1 MQNWLK
7 IMQNLTKFSPPYQ
20 VGVLL
25 FDEFSNLCLA
35 NTIEPLRAVNRL
47 MGQEIYQW
55 QFLSINGAPLRSSS
69 GLPVQP
75 DAALSDHA
83 GGDMLVL
90 MPSYGYKALTTPAL
104 CRALRQRST
113 QYDHIFALD
122 MGAWLVAAAKLPA
135 QRLTVH
141 WDAFEELAET
151 FPDIDVLPNRYVID
165 GKWISSGGAMTTLEL
180 MLEFITRRHGAK
192 IAIEVAA
199 LFMHGERD
207 PHLDPHQRTPRDRLV
222 YAATAKMRR
231 SIEDPIKIST
241 LAKSLGTTQRK
252 LEAQFQSVLGASPH
266 HIYTSIRLNEAR
278 RLIATTQLK
287 ISEIAGRCGYQD
299 PTALTRRFR
308 QEFGQS
314 PQELR
319 RTLP

>member
-1 MQNWLK
+1 
-7 IMQNLTKFSPPYQ
+7 MQNLTNFSTRYR

-35 NTIEPLRAVNRL
+35 NTIEPLRAVNRIL
-47 MGQEIYQW
+47 GQEIYDW
-55 QFLSINGAPLRSSS
+55 QFLSMDGAALRSSS

-75 DAALSDHA
+75 DAALRDHE

-90 MPSYGYKALTTPAL
+90 MPSYGYKNLVTPDLCKTLRARCALYA
-104 CRALRQRST
+104 
-113 QYDHIFALD
+113 HILALD
-122 MGAWLVAAAKLPA
+122 MGAWLVAAAGLPA
-135 QRLTVH
+135 TQLTVH
-141 WDAFEELAET
+141 WDAFDELAEQ
-151 FPDIDVLPNRYVID
+151 FPQINVTPERYVID

-180 MLEFITRRHGAK
+180 MLEWITRRHGAK
-192 IAIEVAA
+192 LAIEVAS

-231 SIEDPIKIST
+231 ALEEPLQIPQ

-252 LEAQFQSVLGASPH
+252 LETQFQAVLGATPH
-266 HIYTSIRLNEAR
+266 QIYTSMRMHEAR
-278 RLIATTQLK
+278 RLVATTQLS
-287 ISEIAGRCGYQD
+287 ISEIAGRCGYLD

-319 RTLP
+319 RQLP